1 MDQLFDLIVKHVPPP
16 VADPAGPFAMLAT
29 TLEADN
35 FVGRILTG
43 RIHSGVAK
51 LNMPVKVLR
60 RDGKVVAGGRL
71 TKMLSFQGLKRVP
84 IEEAAAGDIV
94 ALAGLADAHA
104 SDTKIRAAARR
115 DRGWHYVKIYG
126 VAR

>member
-29 TLEADN
+29 TLEAAN

-43 RIHSGVAK
+43 RIHRGVAK

-60 RDGKVVAGGRL
+60 RDGKVVAGGSL
-71 TKMLSFQGLKRVP
+71 TKLLSFQGLTRVP
-84 IEEAAAGDIV
+84 IATAAPGDI
-94 ALAGLADAHA
+94 LP
-104 SDTKIRAAARR
+104 SSRPPP
-115 DRGWHYVKIYG
+115 
-126 VAR
+126 